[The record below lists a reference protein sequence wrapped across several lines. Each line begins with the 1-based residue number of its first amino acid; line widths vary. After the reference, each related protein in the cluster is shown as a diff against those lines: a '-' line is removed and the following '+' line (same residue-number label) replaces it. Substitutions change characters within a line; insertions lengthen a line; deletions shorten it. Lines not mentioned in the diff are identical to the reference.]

1 MAEAS
6 DAGLHERVKA
16 LEKTVADQ
24 EAVIDGMRMVLAD
37 ILAAQAVQHRD
48 LRLTNFLKERRDSDV
63 SLSAQGGTD
72 RTAEGYFD
80 ARAGFLAELL
90 EAICNSSVFEQFW
103 SRSLSWGTQKRQR
116 RELEKIRYG
125 IAMDIER

>member
-6 DAGLHERVKA
+6 DRGLHERVKA

-24 EAVIDGMRMVLAD
+24 EAVIDGMHMVLAD

-48 LRLTNFLKERRDSDV
+48 LRLANFLKERRDSDV

-72 RTAEGYFD
+72 RTSAGYFD
-80 ARAGFLAELL
+80 ARAGFLTKLL
-90 EAICNSSVFEQFW
+90 AAICNSSVFEQFW
-103 SRSLSWGTQKRQR
+103 LRSLFWRTEERQR
-116 RELEKIRYG
+116 RELGKIRDA